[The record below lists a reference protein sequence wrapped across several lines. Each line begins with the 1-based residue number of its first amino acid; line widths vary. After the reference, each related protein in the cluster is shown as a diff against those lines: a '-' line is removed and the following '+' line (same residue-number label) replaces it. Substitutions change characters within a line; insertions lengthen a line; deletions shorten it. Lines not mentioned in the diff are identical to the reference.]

1 MMNRVTPLS
10 AILVGAFVLAGCSS
24 ADRIFGLDRNQPDEF
39 AVVSRAPLS
48 MPPEF
53 NLRPPQP
60 GAPRPQEGTAQQR
73 AETVV
78 FGTGQEGFGAAGT
91 VQPANISQGET
102 ALLSQAGAA
111 NADPNIRQIVNQEA
125 TDLLVAERSFVDR
138 LLDRKSTRLNS
149 SH

>member
-48 MPPEF
+48 MRPEF
-53 NLRPPQP
+53 NLRPPHP
-60 GAPRPQEGTAQQR
+60 GAPRPQAGTAPQR

-78 FGTGQEGFGAAGT
+78 CGTGQARVRARGT
-91 VQPANISQGET
+91 VQPAQNIQRE
-102 ALLSQAGAA
+102 
-111 NADPNIRQIVNQEA
+111 
-125 TDLLVAERSFVDR
+125 
-138 LLDRKSTRLNS
+138 
-149 SH
+149 